1 MLRKVTVAQM
11 NYDMQCSLPFLF
23 LIGSLILKGDSSFL
37 QFVPSPLLLVC
48 LWFSCIVPWYLNTC
62 FDTKVMT
69 SLIRG
74 QQLHFLFIDVLK
86 HCSLCENHTD

>member
-11 NYDMQCSLPFLF
+11 NCDMHCDLPFLF

-48 LWFSCIVPWYLNTC
+48 LWFSLHRAMVFEHMFWYESNDLS
-62 FDTKVMT
+62 D
-69 SLIRG
+69 SWS
-74 QQLHFLFIDVLK
+74 QLHFLFIDDLK
-86 HCSLCENHTD
+86 TL